1 MKILQL
7 LIIVSLGTAFLIG
20 MTSLLSIT
28 RINDIARDLSQN
40 ETPKITTLY
49 QMEILLEQAA
59 KDIFDFSRLEQAP
72 QKQEF
77 QANTND
83 FKMNADELRRL
94 ANTAAEEDSKELTVL
109 LDDNLTKQFS
119 YFKDLGE
126 RLISLQE
133 NQSEK
138 ILQRRALL
146 NEKLD
151 PIIDDR
157 LQKVLSPSDPHY
169 AQKQQAL
176 LEMEINMHEL
186 FSASSGYIV
195 KSDSSLKDRINDSI
209 ADFQYWLE
217 RFLDLN
223 GFYDGTNNNSSS
235 NNSTDSIPMTATPAA
250 DTHRSLSIG
259 KIMTVMGED
268 TTTAADRDNT
278 PTTPIAIAPATREE
292 QRLIPTAAIAAAPV
306 IATADAPPSL
316 QQLQQIQSGG
326 EAVQY
331 AIVIKQEFDTVSKLS
346 QDIIELEDTEQNQ
359 LAEFTRAE
367 TEIRDLLDNEI
378 KSIILQ
384 KIQALEDSANGMVTM
399 ALVSIVIA
407 IMLAVTL
414 GVIISSYI
422 ARPIKRLRQAVNEV
436 EAGNFDAQFVG
447 INDGGRER
455 GRRGEDDN
463 TPSKSNKKST
473 NGFASEELIDLSQ
486 SFNSMTEKLKANDRM
501 QREFLGIASHELRS
515 PIQPILSY
523 ADLAIKGDVPYEQA
537 MEKILTHALRLQNL
551 ANDILDVARIEAGHL
566 NCVMRGVSVN
576 RVVKDAVDSI
586 KDNLRKEIHLEV
598 QLLEQDVEIKLDH
611 GRIAQVLANILG
623 NAAKFTK
630 KGRIKIETS
639 RASDNSSLIEI
650 RISDTGGGIPEEILP
665 RLFEKFATK
674 DVGGSAKQGTGL
686 GLYINKAIIKA
697 HNGKISA
704 FNNQEGGA
712 TFIISL
718 PIEQQR

>member
-1 MKILQL
+1 
-7 LIIVSLGTAFLIG
+7 
-20 MTSLLSIT
+20 
-28 RINDIARDLSQN
+28 
-40 ETPKITTLY
+40 
-49 QMEILLEQAA
+49 
-59 KDIFDFSRLEQAP
+59 
-72 QKQEF
+72 
-77 QANTND
+77 
-83 FKMNADELRRL
+83 
-94 ANTAAEEDSKELTVL
+94 
-109 LDDNLTKQFS
+109 
-119 YFKDLGE
+119 
-126 RLISLQE
+126 
-133 NQSEK
+133 
-138 ILQRRALL
+138 
-146 NEKLD
+146 
-151 PIIDDR
+151 
-157 LQKVLSPSDPHY
+157 
-169 AQKQQAL
+169 
-176 LEMEINMHEL
+176 
-186 FSASSGYIV
+186 
-195 KSDSSLKDRINDSI
+195 
-209 ADFQYWLE
+209 
-217 RFLDLN
+217 
-223 GFYDGTNNNSSS
+223 
-235 NNSTDSIPMTATPAA
+235 
-250 DTHRSLSIG
+250 
-259 KIMTVMGED
+259 
-268 TTTAADRDNT
+268 
-278 PTTPIAIAPATREE
+278 
-292 QRLIPTAAIAAAPV
+292 
-306 IATADAPPSL
+306 
-316 QQLQQIQSGG
+316 
-326 EAVQY
+326 
-331 AIVIKQEFDTVSKLS
+331 
-346 QDIIELEDTEQNQ
+346 
-359 LAEFTRAE
+359 
-367 TEIRDLLDNEI
+367 LDNEI

-436 EAGNFDAQFVG
+436 EAGDLNAQFVG

-455 GRRGEDDN
+455 GRRGEDGN

-473 NGFASEELIDLSQ
+473 SSFASEELIDLSQ

-523 ADLAIKGDVPYEQA
+523 ADLAVKGDVPYEQA

-611 GRIAQVLANILG
+611 GRIAQVLANILR